1 MKTLVSAIF
10 VNSGIAK
17 ASQKPY
23 SMARAVVLN
32 PFQPTDTANF
42 QCHGAGLNA
51 VELSVS
57 DGFITAFQNQFT
69 ADFKGAPVQYDIDTV
84 LDREGRNIIVGFAT
98 PPASEP
104 AKDTSAP
111 PAAPATTTVSTRS
124 TN

>member
-42 QCHGAGLNA
+42 QCHGVGLSA

-57 DGFITAFQNQFT
+57 DGFITAFQNQFN
-69 ADFKGAPVQYDIDTV
+69 ADFKGQPVLYDIDTV

-98 PPASEP
+98 SPVPV
-104 AKDTSAP
+104 SAP
-111 PAAPATTTVSTRS
+111 VDAAPAADAAKPVFG
-124 TN
+124 NK